1 MGSSQVRIGHVPG
14 PVPLTSLVWTGPCRY
29 FAPMGEGEVR
39 RGAAWRFVRAI
50 VGSQARG
57 VTGAAVSG
65 LLWQTGAVGAPLIVK
80 YAIDHGIVKG
90 DHHTLLIWLLVL
102 LGVGLL
108 EVCAGAFRHLYAI
121 RNRSHSDARVR
132 DALFAHALR
141 LDAAYHDRVGPG
153 ELLSRASSDSQHI
166 ARMMDA
172 IGHTIGYV
180 LTVVAVAIV
189 MLALDAELA
198 LIVLIPVPLISAGA
212 WLYSRQYE
220 RGTRLLQESWA
231 QASTLVEETVSGIR
245 VVKGLGAGDALS
257 QRFWGRSREIRDRAL
272 HLARLDAIFI
282 PVLEMLP
289 LLGIAAVLWFGGRRV
304 GNGLTLGSFVAF
316 NAYVV
321 MLVWPMRVLG
331 QRVTTVQKALG
342 ASGRITEVLEAEPQL
357 HEPRHPREL
366 EARGDIR
373 LEGVRFGHQGDRS
386 VLDGLDLHVAPG
398 ESLALVGATGSG
410 KSTVAGLLA
419 RLYDP
424 EDGRVLLDGHDLRDL
439 RLADVRRS
447 VALVFEET
455 FLFSESVRENIRVGR
470 PDASDDDVQRAAE
483 QAGAAGFVADLPDG
497 YDTILG
503 ERGFSL
509 SGGQRQRIAIARAIL
524 ADPAVLVLDDATSAV
539 DATKEHEIRAALADV
554 MRGRTTLVIAHRPAT
569 IALADRVAVL
579 EGGRIVE
586 EGRHADLSARSPRY
600 RALLALESEAAA

>member
-1 MGSSQVRIGHVPG
+1 MRTIVR
-14 PVPLTSLVWTGPCRY
+14 
-29 FAPMGEGEVR
+29 
-39 RGAAWRFVRAI
+39 
-50 VGSQARG
+50 SQAHG
-57 VTGAAVSG
+57 VSGAVISG
-65 LLWQTGAVGAPLIVK
+65 LLWQAGAVGAPLVVK
-80 YAIDHGIVKG
+80 YAIDHGIVSRN
-90 DHHTLLIWLLVL
+90 HHTLLIWLLVL

-180 LTVVAVAIV
+180 LTVIAVAVV
-189 MLALDAELA
+189 MLTLDAELA
-198 LIVLIPVPLISAGA
+198 LIVLIPVPFISLGA

-220 RGTRLLQESWA
+220 RGTRALQESWA
-231 QASTLVEETVSGIR
+231 EASTLVEETVSGIR

-257 QRFWGRSREIRDRAL
+257 ERFRSRSREIMDRAL
-272 HLARLDAIFI
+272 HLARLDAVFI
-282 PVLEMLP
+282 PFLEMLP
-289 LLGIAAVLWFGGRRV
+289 LLGIAAVLFFGGRRV
-304 GNGLTLGSFVAF
+304 GHGLTIGSFVAF

-331 QRVTTVQKALG
+331 QRVTTVQKALA
-342 ASGRITEVLEAEPQL
+342 ASGRITEVLEAEPRL
-357 HEPRHPREL
+357 VEPRHPEEL
-366 EARGDIR
+366 DAQGDIR
-373 LEGVRFGHQGDRS
+373 LDAVRFGHEGDRY

-424 EDGRVLLDGHDLRDL
+424 EEGRVLLDGHDLRDL
-439 RLADVRRS
+439 RLADVRRA

-470 PDASDDDVQRAAE
+470 PEANDDEVRRAAG
-483 QAGAAGFVADLPDG
+483 QAGAAAFIDELPDG

-539 DATKEHEIRAALADV
+539 DATKEHEIRAALAEV

-586 EGRHADLSARSPRY
+586 EGTHEELLARSPRY
-600 RALLALESEAAA
+600 RTLLALEAEAA

>member
-1 MGSSQVRIGHVPG
+1 MANR
-14 PVPLTSLVWTGPCRY
+14 
-29 FAPMGEGEVR
+29 EGR
-39 RGAAWRFVRAI
+39 RPAAWRFVRAI
-50 VGSQARG
+50 VSDQRRG
-57 VTGAAVSG
+57 VIGAVLSG
-65 LLWQTGAVGAPLIVK
+65 LLWQTGAVAAPLVVK
-80 YAIDHGIVKG
+80 YAIDHGIVPR
-90 DHHTLLIWLLVL
+90 DHEALVFWLLLL

-121 RNRSHSDARVR
+121 RNRANSDARVR

-141 LDAAYHDRVGPG
+141 LDASYHDRVGPG

-172 IGHTIGYV
+172 IGHTIGYA
-180 LTVVAVAIV
+180 LTVVAVAVV
-189 MLALDAELA
+189 MLILDPTLA
-198 LIVLIPVPLISAGA
+198 LIVLIPVPIVTVAA
-212 WLYSRQYE
+212 WLYSRKYDL
-220 RGTRLLQESWA
+220 GTRELQASWA
-231 QASTLVEETVSGIR
+231 DASTLVEENVSGIR

-257 QRFWGRSREIRDRAL
+257 GRFRSKSDEIMDRAL
-272 HLARLDAIFI
+272 RLARLDAVFM

-289 LLGIAAVLWFGGRRV
+289 LLGIAAVLWIGGRSV
-304 GNGLTLGSFVAF
+304 IAGDLTVGSFVAF

-321 MLVWPMRVLG
+321 MLVWPLRVLG
-331 QRVTTVQKALG
+331 QRVTTLQKALA
-342 ASGRITEVLEAEPQL
+342 ASGRITEVLEAEPRL
-357 HEPRHPREL
+357 AEPRTPLEL
-366 EARGDIR
+366 QASGDIQ
-373 LEGVRFGHQGDRS
+373 LEGVRFGHEGDHA
-386 VLDGLDLHVAPG
+386 VLDGLDLHVAAG

-424 EDGRVLLDGHDLRDL
+424 EDGRVLLDGHDLREL
-439 RLADVRRS
+439 RLAEVRRA

-455 FLFSESVRENIRVGR
+455 FLFSESVAENIRVGR
-470 PDASDDDVQRAAE
+470 PDASDEDVRRAAE
-483 QAGAAGFVADLPDG
+483 LAGAAAFVDELPDG
-497 YDTILG
+497 YETVLG

-539 DATKEHEIRAALADV
+539 DASKEHEIRAALAEV

-586 EGRHADLSARSPRY
+586 EGTHEELIARSPRY
-600 RALLALESEAAA
+600 RGLLALRTEAA

>member
-1 MGSSQVRIGHVPG
+1 
-14 PVPLTSLVWTGPCRY
+14 
-29 FAPMGEGEVR
+29 MGEPEAR
-39 RGAAWRFVRAI
+39 RGAAWRFGRAL
-50 VGSQARG
+50 GREQWRG
-57 VTGAAVSG
+57 VTGAVVSG
-65 LLWQTGAVGAPLIVK
+65 LLWQIGAVGAPLVVK
-80 YAIDHGIVKG
+80 YAIDRGIVKS
-90 DHHTLLIWLLVL
+90 DHHTLLLWLLAL
-102 LGVGLL
+102 LAVGLL
-108 EVCAGAFRHLYAI
+108 EVVAGGFRHIYAI
-121 RNRSHSDARVR
+121 RNRSASDARVR

-180 LTVVAVAIV
+180 LTVVAVAVV
-189 MLALDAELA
+189 MLVLDPKLA
-198 LIVLIPVPLISAGA
+198 LIVLVPLPLVSIAA
-212 WLYSRQYE
+212 WLYSRRYDT
-220 RGTRLLQESWA
+220 GTRRLQEAWGE
-231 QASTLVEETVSGIR
+231 ASTLVEETVSGIR

-257 QRFWGRSREIRDRAL
+257 RRFRERSDEVLRRAL
-272 HLARLDAIFI
+272 DLARLDAVFN
-282 PVLEMLP
+282 PFLEMLP
-289 LLGIAAVLWFGGRRV
+289 LIGIAVVLWLGGRSV
-304 GNGLTLGSFVAF
+304 IAGDLSLGSFVAF

-321 MLVWPMRVLG
+321 MLVWPLRILG
-331 QRVTTVQKALG
+331 QRVTTVQKALA
-342 ASGRITEVLEAEPQL
+342 ASGRIAEVLEAEPRL
-357 HEPRHPREL
+357 REPRHPQEL
-366 EARGDIR
+366 DHAPQGDVR
-373 LEGVRFGHQGDRS
+373 LESVRFGHEDGHA

-424 EDGRVLLDGHDLRDL
+424 EGGRVLLDGIDLREL
-439 RLADVRRS
+439 RLADVRRA

-470 PDASDDDVQRAAE
+470 PEADDDAVERAAAL
-483 QAGAAGFVADLPDG
+483 AGAAEFVERLPEG
-497 YDTILG
+497 YETVLG

-539 DATKEHEIRAALADV
+539 DATKEHEIRAKLGEV
-554 MRGRTTLVIAHRPAT
+554 MEGRTTLVIAHRPAT

-586 EGRHADLSARSPRY
+586 HGTHDELLRRSARY
-600 RALLALESEAAA
+600 RLLLALEEVAA